1 MILVGNGRLI
11 SQDSLNPYMEDGCV
25 VINDNLIEDIGTTEE
40 MKAKYPVHEFID
52 AGKKIIMPGLINS
65 HMHIYSSFARGMA
78 VPGKPSENFLEILN
92 NLWGRDRKSVV

>member
-25 VINDNLIEDIGTTEE
+25 VINDNLIEDIGTTNE

-52 AGKKIIMPGLINS
+52 AGKK
-65 HMHIYSSFARGMA
+65 
-78 VPGKPSENFLEILN
+78 
-92 NLWGRDRKSVV
+92 